1 MSELAER
8 LGAEPKVRAV
18 RAALGADAA
27 AAWLVG
33 GTVRDAELGRPLR
46 DVDLVVRGDPEIAA
60 RAIASHVGGA
70 VFALSE
76 SFGAWR
82 ALARRA
88 GWSCDVSALR
98 GATIEEDLADRDFTV
113 NAIAVPLAG
122 GAPVDPLRGISDI
135 ADGRLRVIGGP
146 DLETSAY
153 ATDPLRPL
161 RLARLA
167 TELPLSPDAETER
180 LTRKA
185 AARVREA
192 SPERVFAELRRILVA
207 ERALEGTMLADRL
220 GLLGAVLPELDALR
234 GLEQSDFHHLDVH
247 GHTLEVVDRLIELEG
262 SLGATFGAEI
272 AESLESLLAEP
283 LADELTRREALRFGA
298 LLHDIGKPATRSVR
312 ADGRVT
318 FIGHDRI
325 GAEMVHAVC
334 RRLRTSERLRS
345 FLAGLTAHHLRL
357 GFLVHERPLP
367 RRAIFR
373 YLTACEPVEVEV
385 TLLSCADRLAT
396 RGRRHEPAIA
406 AHLELARELMAEAL
420 AWRAQ
425 GGAPRPPL
433 RGDELAAELG
443 IAPGPELGRLLGALA
458 EARFAGDVDDRGRA
472 LDLARRLRDNPGP

>member
-1 MSELAER
+1 
-8 LGAEPKVRAV
+8 
-18 RAALGADAA
+18 
-27 AAWLVG
+27 
-33 GTVRDAELGRPLR
+33 
-46 DVDLVVRGDPEIAA
+46 
-60 RAIASHVGGA
+60 
-70 VFALSE
+70 
-76 SFGAWR
+76 
-82 ALARRA
+82 
-88 GWSCDVSALR
+88 
-98 GATIEEDLADRDFTV
+98 
-113 NAIAVPLAG
+113 
-122 GAPVDPLRGISDI
+122 
-135 ADGRLRVIGGP
+135 
-146 DLETSAY
+146 
-153 ATDPLRPL
+153 
-161 RLARLA
+161 
-167 TELPLSPDAETER
+167 
-180 LTRKA
+180 
-185 AARVREA
+185 
-192 SPERVFAELRRILVA
+192 
-207 ERALEGTMLADRL
+207 MLADRL
-220 GLLGAVLPELDALR
+220 GLLGAVLPELVALR
-234 GLEQSDFHHLDVH
+234 GLEQSHFHHLDVH
-247 GHTLEVVDRLIELEG
+247 GHTLEVVGRLIELEG

-396 RGRRHEPAIA
+396 RGRRHQSAIA
-406 AHLELARELMAEAL
+406 AHLALARGLMAEAL

-425 GGAPRPPL
+425 GGAPRPPV

-458 EARFAGDVDDRGRA
+458 EARFAGDADDRSRA
-472 LDLARRLRDNPGP
+472 LDLARRLRDNPEP